1 MRSTVRYL
9 KSNNTTIEVTNTQ
22 LRVALLREYAFSITL
37 RFCLSIFEN
46 KSKKPTY
53 AQLVRDMGGNA
64 AKTQQIDAKHTKSR
78 QTDGRQYRGQ
88 VQIRNFPLGIQGNL
102 SPLMSRRPAV
112 T

>member
-46 KSKKPTY
+46 KSKQPTY
-53 AQLVRDMGGNA
+53 AQLVRGMGGQRSKNPSKLTQNTPRAGKQTA
-64 AKTQQIDAKHTKSR
+64 ANIEAKCKFAIFLWEFKEISA
-78 QTDGRQYRGQ
+78 
-88 VQIRNFPLGIQGNL
+88 P
-102 SPLMSRRPAV
+102 SCPADQP
-112 T
+112 